1 MTILRRKFTNKAG
14 QVVVYE
20 YDTKTKQ
27 TNAKL
32 KREHLMK
39 FIEEHQSEINELPTK
54 KQKIDF
60 IMKNIDKT
68 YEASLSQAK
77 PFTFSYSMITRYI

>member
-54 KQKIDF
+54 RMKIDF
-60 IMKNIDKT
+60 IMKNIDKS
-68 YEASLSQAK
+68 YEQGSQAK
-77 PFTFSYSMITRYI
+77 PYTFSYSMITRYI

>member
-39 FIEEHQSEINELPTK
+39 FIEEHQSEIDELPTK

-60 IMKNIDKT
+60 IIKNIDKT
-68 YEASLSQAK
+68 YKQDSHEK
-77 PFTFSYSMITRYI
+77 PYTFSYSMITRYI

>member
-60 IMKNIDKT
+60 IIKNIDKT
-68 YEASLSQAK
+68 YKQDSQSK

>member
-27 TNAKL
+27 TNAKQ

-68 YEASLSQAK
+68 HEQDSQTK
-77 PFTFSYSMITRYI
+77 PYTFSYSMITRYI

>member
-60 IMKNIDKT
+60 IIKNIDKT
-68 YEASLSQAK
+68 FENFSQSK
-77 PFTFSYSMITRYI
+77 PYTFSYSMITRYI

>member
-14 QVVVYE
+14 QVVTYE

-32 KREHLMK
+32 KREYLMK

-54 KQKIDF
+54 RMKIDF
-60 IMKNIDKT
+60 IMNNINNT
-68 YEASLSQAK
+68 YEQDSQAK
-77 PFTFSYSMITRYI
+77 PYTFSYSMITRYI

>member
-27 TNAKL
+27 TNAKQ

-68 YEASLSQAK
+68 YKQGSQAM
-77 PFTFSYSMITRYI
+77 PYTFSYSMITRYI

>member
-39 FIEEHQSEINELPTK
+39 FIEEHQSEIDELPTK

-60 IMKNIDKT
+60 IIKNIDKT
-68 YEASLSQAK
+68 HEQDSHEK
-77 PFTFSYSMITRYI
+77 PYTFSYSMITRYI

>member
-60 IMKNIDKT
+60 ILKNIDKT
-68 YEASLSQAK
+68 YKQGSQAK
-77 PFTFSYSMITRYI
+77 PYTFSYSMITRYI

>member
-60 IMKNIDKT
+60 IIKNIDKT
-68 YEASLSQAK
+68 YKQDSQAM
-77 PFTFSYSMITRYI
+77 PYTFSYSMITRYI